1 MTDPTPA
8 PALAPAPF
16 TFRSEAHAGRAR
28 AGVFTTPHG
37 PVLTPAFM
45 AVGTLGTVKG
55 LDPEDLRGAGCG
67 MILANAYHLHL
78 RPGDPLVREL
88 GGLHRFMAW
97 DGPILT
103 DSGGFQVFSLE
114 GLRRVDEDGVE
125 FRSHIDGSAR
135 RFTPESVMQIE
146 RNLGADVVMQFDH
159 VPPGQS
165 DEPTARDAMERS
177 LRWLARC
184 RREYERLGRED
195 LDAPTPRQALFPIV
209 QGGIHASLRR
219 ASVAGV
225 LGEGEWS
232 GFGVGGLSVGEAKP
246 DMYAMLDEVDDVLP
260 GDRPRYLMGVGYP
273 EDLLEGVRRGVDL
286 FDCVFP
292 TRMGRTGNALTRDG
306 RINLRNAR
314 HRTDPGPIDPDCDCS
329 ACRRFS
335 RGYVRHLVQANEMLG
350 LRLLSLHNVHFLVR
364 LMADARAR
372 LFDGTFDGWSAEW
385 LARYLAGEQARGAVA
400 RPVLPHGA
408 RVPAAAKAATRRAE
422 GRQSRAPG

>member
-1 MTDPTPA
+1 MS
-8 PALAPAPF
+8 F
-16 TFRSEAHAGRAR
+16 TFSIEHAGARAR
-28 AGVFTTPHG
+28 AGAFATPHG

-55 LDPEDLRGAGCG
+55 LDPDDLRDAGCG
-67 MILANAYHLHL
+67 MILGNAYHLHL
-78 RPGDPLVREL
+78 RPGDALVRRL

-114 GLRRVDEDGVE
+114 GMRRVDEDGVE
-125 FRSHIDGSAR
+125 FRSHVDGSQR
-135 RFTPESVMQIE
+135 RFTPELVMRIE

-165 DEPTARDAMERS
+165 DEPAARDAMERS

-184 RREYERLGRED
+184 RAEYERLAAED
-195 LDAPTPRQALFPIV
+195 PGAPTPRQALFPIV
-209 QGGIHASLRR
+209 QGGIHAGLRR

-225 LGEGEWS
+225 LAEGEWP

-246 DMYAMLDEVDDVLP
+246 DMYAMLDEVDAALP
-260 GDRPRYLMGVGYP
+260 ADRPRYLMGVGYP

-314 HRTDPGPIDPDCDCS
+314 HRDDPGPLDAECDCS

-335 RGYVRHLVQANEMLG
+335 RAYVRHLVLANEMLG

-364 LMADARAR
+364 LMGEARGR
-372 LFDGTFDGWSAEW
+372 VQDGSFGGWSAGW
-385 LARYLAGEQARGAVA
+385 LERYLAGERARGAVA

-408 RVPAAAKAATRRAE
+408 RVPAAAKRAE
-422 GRQSRAPG
+422 AKRAEAKRAGPRG

>member
-1 MTDPTPA
+1 M
-8 PALAPAPF
+8 PF
-16 TFRSEAHAGRAR
+16 TFAIEHTAGRAR
-28 AGVFTTPHG
+28 AGTFATPHG

-55 LDPEDLRGAGCG
+55 LDPDDLRGAGCG
-67 MILANAYHLHL
+67 MILGNAYHLHL
-78 RPGDPLVREL
+78 RPGDALVRQL

-114 GLRRVDEDGVE
+114 GMRRVDEDGVE
-125 FRSHIDGSAR
+125 FRSHVDGSQR
-135 RFTPESVMQIE
+135 RFTPELVMRIE

-165 DEPTARDAMERS
+165 DEPAARDAMERS

-184 RREYERLGRED
+184 RAEYERLARDDAG
-195 LDAPTPRQALFPIV
+195 APTPRQALFPIV
-209 QGGIHASLRR
+209 QGGIHAGLRR

-225 LGEGEWS
+225 LAEGEWP

-246 DMYAMLDEVDDVLP
+246 DMYAMLDEVDAALP
-260 GDRPRYLMGVGYP
+260 ADRPRYLMGVGYP

-314 HRTDPGPIDPDCDCS
+314 HRDDPGPIDPECDCS

-335 RGYVRHLVQANEMLG
+335 RAYVRHLVLANEMLG

-364 LMADARAR
+364 LMAEARAR
-372 LFDGTFDGWSAEW
+372 VGDGSFGGWSAGW
-385 LARYLAGEQARGAVA
+385 LERYLAGERARGAVA

-408 RVPAAAKAATRRAE
+408 RVPAAAKRAEARRTEARRA
-422 GRQSRAPG
+422 GPRG